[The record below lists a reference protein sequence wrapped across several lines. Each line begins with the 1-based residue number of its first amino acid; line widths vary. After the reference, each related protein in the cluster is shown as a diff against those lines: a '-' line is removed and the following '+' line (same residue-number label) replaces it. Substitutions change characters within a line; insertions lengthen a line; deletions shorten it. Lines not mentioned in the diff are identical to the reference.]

1 VLCVLSGAQNEVAM
15 QLIVHHVK
23 DQLKKVG
30 EDGNRILLFKITDS
44 LFVHCASLP
53 SEDSTSG
60 KEEALVGVLC
70 SVMVCWSGYR
80 SKLLTGQPN
89 GDKLPES
96 VHILPGKSQV
106 RGMHTV
112 IR

>member
-1 VLCVLSGAQNEVAM
+1 M

-30 EDGNRILLFKITDS
+30 EHSNRILLFKITDS
-44 LFVHCASLP
+44 LFVHCASPP

-60 KEEALVGVLC
+60 KEEALVSVLC

-80 SKLLTGQPN
+80 SKLLTDQPN

-106 RGMHTV
+106 KGMHTV